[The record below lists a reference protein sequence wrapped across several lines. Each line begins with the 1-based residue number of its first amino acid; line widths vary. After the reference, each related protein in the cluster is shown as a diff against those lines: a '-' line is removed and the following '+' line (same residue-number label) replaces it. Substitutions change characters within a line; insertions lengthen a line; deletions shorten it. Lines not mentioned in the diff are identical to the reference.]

1 MDNLL
6 QEIFNFPP
14 LQLTTSSKIAEHAV
28 LLYKVRLKRI
38 IVKVFK
44 LLVSS
49 SKEGLHVFCFL
60 CTPDYI
66 ASHTFIG
73 LFE

>member
-6 QEIFNFPP
+6 PEIFNFSP
-14 LQLTTSSKIAEHAV
+14 LQLTTSSKMAEHAV
-28 LLYKVRLKRI
+28 LLYKVRLKNI
-38 IVKVFK
+38 TKVFK

-49 SKEGLHVFCFL
+49 SKEGFHAFSVPPHSIALH
-60 CTPDYI
+60 
-66 ASHTFIG
+66 AFIV

>member
-6 QEIFNFPP
+6 PEIFNFSP
-14 LQLTTSSKIAEHAV
+14 LQLTTSSTMAEHAV

-38 IVKVFK
+38 ITKVFK

-49 SKEGLHVFCFL
+49 SKEGFHAFSAPPPLYSLTRIYSV
-60 CTPDYI
+60 I
-66 ASHTFIG
+66 
-73 LFE
+73 